1 MCPYPIDYRP
11 RVADD
16 ELRALLAAGGAVL
29 IEGPR
34 ACGKTETARRS
45 AASEVNLESDAAAR
59 AAGIID
65 PALIVDGERPRL
77 IDEWQLVPGVWGH
90 VRRAVDASGGRAGS
104 FILAGSAVPPDD
116 STRHSGAGRILRLR
130 MRPMTLAEMGYSSG
144 EVSLRAILDG
154 SRVRAGESR
163 MDTRDIADLVCSGG
177 WPGLQDRTAR
187 DVQAALRGYLDD
199 TSETDLRRADGV
211 QRDPRRVRRVMAS
224 LARCTATYA
233 SARAIAADVGD
244 SDDPM
249 KAHTVLDYLAALNR
263 VFVVE
268 DLPAWAPSLRS
279 KSRLRDGEKRHFV
292 DPSLAVAALS
302 TGPERLVR
310 EVDTLGLLFESMVVR
325 DLRVHAQALDA
336 HVLAYRDNTN
346 LEADAIVETR
356 DGRWSAFAVKLGL
369 AEIEKAAAGLLRL
382 AARVD
387 TERHGRPAVLAVITG
402 WGYGY
407 TRPDGVAIIPI
418 GALAP

>member
-1 MCPYPIDYRP
+1 MCPLLVDYQP
-11 RVADD
+11 RVADG
-16 ELRALLAAGGAVL
+16 ELRSLLAAGGAVL
-29 IEGPR
+29 IEGAR
-34 ACGKTETARRS
+34 ASGKTETAKRL

-59 AAGIID
+59 AAGLID
-65 PALIVDGERPRL
+65 PQLILDGEQPRL
-77 IDEWQLVPGVWGH
+77 IDEWQLVPDVWGH
-90 VRRAVDASGGRAGS
+90 VRRAVDASGGRPGG

-130 MRPMTLAEMGYSSG
+130 MRPMTVAELGYSSG
-144 EVSLRAILDG
+144 DISLGAILRG
-154 SRVRAGESR
+154 KPVRAGQS
-163 MDTRDIADLVCSGG
+163 TLNVRDLADLVSRGG
-177 WPGLQDRTAR
+177 WPGLQDRNTA

-199 TSETDLRRADGV
+199 TSETDLRRTDGV
-211 QRDPRRVRRVMAS
+211 QRDSRRVRRVMAS

-233 SARAIAADVGD
+233 SARAIAGDVGQ
-244 SDDPM
+244 SDDPI
-249 KAHTVLDYLAALNR
+249 KVHTVLDYLAALDR

-279 KSRLRDGEKRHFV
+279 KSRLRDGDKRHFV
-292 DPSLAVAALS
+292 DPSLAVAALA
-302 TGPERLVR
+302 TGPERLAL

-325 DLRVHAQALDA
+325 DLRVYAQALDA

-356 DGRWSAFAVKLGL
+356 DGRWGAFEVKIGL
-369 AEIEKAAAGLLRL
+369 AEIDKAAEGLLKL

-387 TERHGRPAVLAVITG
+387 VERHGNPAVLAVITG
-402 WGYGY
+402 WGFGY
-407 TRPDGVAIIPI
+407 TRPDGVAVIPI